1 MIREKINMYK
11 AILFDFDFT
20 LGDSSKGIIKS
31 ANHAITKMGFP
42 PKDDESI
49 RKTIGHTMRD
59 SFRMLTGDPDPE
71 KGSVYQKYF
80 LEMADQVMTASTELY
95 PGVLDS
101 IKAFREAGYKLGIVT
116 TKMSFRINDIL
127 KKFSAQELVDV
138 VIGADNVK
146 TEKPDPEGVLIA
158 AKTLGLELS
167 RILYVG
173 DSLVDAKTAANAG
186 VDLAAVLTGTTTRE
200 DFAPYAPKFI
210 CENIPEL
217 RSKLLP

>member
-1 MIREKINMYK
+1 MGKKKEDRPYFDENRDYVGEHEAEIVRPLSRKVVVQEKLVVQTLRKKWLRYK
-11 AILFDFDFT
+11 DAEI
-20 LGDSSKGIIKS
+20 
-31 ANHAITKMGFP
+31 
-42 PKDDESI
+42 
-49 RKTIGHTMRD
+49 
-59 SFRMLTGDPDPE
+59 
-71 KGSVYQKYF
+71 VYSLEHKKI

-101 IKAFREAGYKLGIVT
+101 IRAFREAGYKLGIVT

-158 AKTLGLELS
+158 ARTLGLELS

-173 DSLVDAKTAANAG
+173 DSLVDARTAANAG
-186 VDLAAVLTGTTTRE
+186 VDLAAVLTGTTARE

-217 RSKLLP
+217 RSKLLQ